1 MTLAGKTG
9 TGEIKAS
16 QDDTTGQE
24 VGWFTVMTTD
34 AKNPI
39 VISSMVEDVKGRG
52 GSNYVVNRM
61 KQPFDSYIK

>member
-1 MTLAGKTG
+1 
-9 TGEIKAS
+9 
-16 QDDTTGQE
+16 
-24 VGWFTVMTTD
+24 MTTD